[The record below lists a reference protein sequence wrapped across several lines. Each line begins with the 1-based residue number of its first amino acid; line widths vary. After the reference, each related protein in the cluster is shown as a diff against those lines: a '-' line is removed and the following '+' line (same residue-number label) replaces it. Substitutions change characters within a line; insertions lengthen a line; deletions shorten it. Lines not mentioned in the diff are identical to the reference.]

1 MKKGIVGVLS
11 AAAGAVAGAT
21 SVGNH
26 LSKELKRQRQ
36 LAEKH
41 LALFVMMDRWVEVK
55 QEGKNLAEYFKKEGY
70 KTVAIYGMHYAGE
83 RLFEELQKTDIEVKY
98 GIDKNAE
105 TIYSELDIYHPDD
118 DLEQVDAVVVTPIYF
133 FSEISKELEEK
144 FDCPIISLE
153 DILYEL

>member
-11 AAAGAVAGAT
+11 AAAGAVAGAV
-21 SVGNH
+21 SVGNYT
-26 LSKELKRQRQ
+26 SKELKRQRQ

-55 QEGKNLAEYFKKEGY
+55 QEGKNLAEYFKREGY
-70 KTVAIYGMHYAGE
+70 RTVAIYGMHYAGE
-83 RLFEELQKTDIEVKY
+83 RLYEELKNTEIEVKY

-105 TIYSELDIYHPDD
+105 TIYSELDIYHVDA
-118 DLEQVDAVVVTPIYF
+118 DLEQVDAVVVTPIF
-133 FSEISKELEEK
+133 FFDEISKGLEEK

-153 DILYEL
+153 DVLYEI